1 MRDKNGVAFDG
12 RAEIKMDFSE
22 VGEEETVIRIY
33 CMKKIFSIEKHKV
46 YFKWYL
52 IYTNY

>member
-33 CMKKIFSIEKHKV
+33 FIKTSIFNKRSK
-46 YFKWYL
+46 
-52 IYTNY
+52 